1 MKLIKP
7 KFWEKLSVLSIILI
21 PISLIIILLISL
33 KKKFIKK
40 IEFKIPVICI
50 GNIYIGGTGKT
61 PLAITLAQELKNL
74 GKKPAIIRKYYQNHR
89 DEHLLISNYF
99 EDLIVHKDR
108 ENAIREAEKNKFDSV
123 ILDDG
128 FQDYKIKKNLNI
140 LCFNQK
146 QLIGNGLVFP
156 SGPLREP
163 LRNLKEVKFILINGN
178 KDPDFEKKIFKINE
192 KIEMFYCNYK
202 PKNIAEFKNIDLLA
216 VAGIGNP
223 ENFFDLLKDNGLQ
236 VKKKLIF
243 PDHYN
248 FNEIEINKILI
259 EANKNNLR
267 VIVTEKDFMRLKKF
281 NLKNVSYLKTTL
293 EIENKQNLLK
303 KILEFYV

>member
-1 MKLIKP
+1 MRLIKP
-7 KFWEKLSVLSIILI
+7 KFWNKLSMLSIILI

-74 GKKPAIIRKYYQNHR
+74 GKKPAIIRKYYQNHE
-89 DEHLLISNYF
+89 DEHSLISNYF
-99 EDLIVHKDR
+99 KDLIVHKDR

-192 KIEMFYCNYK
+192 KIEMFYCHYK
-202 PKNIAEFKNIDLLA
+202 PENIEEFKNIDLLA

-236 VKKKLIF
+236 VKKELIF
-243 PDHYN
+243 PDHYD

-293 EIENKQNLLK
+293 EIENKKNLLK

>member
-1 MKLIKP
+1 MRLP
-7 KFWEKLSVLSIILI
+7 VL
-21 PISLIIILLISL
+21 
-33 KKKFIKK
+33 F
-40 IEFKIPVICI
+40 E
-50 GNIYIGGTGKT
+50 
-61 PLAITLAQELKNL
+61 Q
-74 GKKPAIIRKYYQNHR
+74 YQ
-89 DEHLLISNYF
+89 
-99 EDLIVHKDR
+99 
-108 ENAIREAEKNKFDSV
+108 
-123 ILDDG
+123 
-128 FQDYKIKKNLNI
+128 NLNI

-178 KDPDFEKKIFKINE
+178 KDPDFEKKNFKINE
-192 KIEMFYCNYK
+192 KIEIFYCNYK
-202 PKNIAEFKNIDLLA
+202 PENIAEFKNIDLLA
-216 VAGIGNP
+216 IAGIGNP

-267 VIVTEKDFMRLKKF
+267 VIVTEKDFMRLKM
-281 NLKNVSYLKTTL
+281 T
-293 EIENKQNLLK
+293 
-303 KILEFYV
+303 